1 MKVPINWVWAGLLAI
16 LLVQGAYAQVG
27 LKEMPS
33 GKWWVDRRVIQ
44 ELKLSPDQQ
53 AKIEAIWRGNQRTLI
68 DQRAG
73 FQKRQLDLDD
83 LLAKDSVDEEAALK
97 AFDGVAAARRN
108 LERTTF
114 LMRLQIKN
122 LLAAEQQQKLEM
134 IARRLRVEKVRGNA
148 SGSNPAAPQI
158 KKSGTEA
165 TETA

>member
-1 MKVPINWVWAGLLAI
+1 MKVPISCAWTGLLAI
-16 LLVQGAYAQVG
+16 LMVEGAFAQVG

-33 GKWWVDRRVIQ
+33 GKWWVDRRIIQ

-68 DQRAG
+68 DQRAS
-73 FQKRQLDLDD
+73 FQKRQLDLAD

-122 LLAAEQQQKLEM
+122 LLAAEQQQKLET
-134 IARRLRVEKVRGNA
+134 IAQRLREQKAKGNA
-148 SGSNPAAPQI
+148 PGSNPTTPQV
-158 KKSGTEA
+158 KKSGH
-165 TETA
+165 